1 MENFQITHE
10 EQHKNKTSL
19 PLEKT
24 VSNNATKYILSND
37 NIKTT
42 TTTKTVDKERKKER
56 TRFQLDFE

>member
-42 TTTKTVDKERKKER
+42 TKTAKRERKKEHE
-56 TRFQLDFE
+56 RFLLDFE